1 MNDPTLTDEQRAV
14 LAAAAERIVPSDD
27 GPGAAETGAAA
38 YVEGLLETDR
48 FRGWAPLFAEG
59 LGRFQELAGE
69 LWSRPFPDCSP
80 EERDAVLRRF
90 EEQPNRLLRAFFRQ
104 LVVFTL
110 EAFVRNDLGVSY
122 LGAPEARAGHCLG
135 KPVR

>member
-1 MNDPTLTDEQRAV
+1 MSDHGLTDEQRAV

-27 GPGAAETGAAA
+27 GPGGAETGAAA
-38 YVEGLLETDR
+38 YVERLLGTDR

-59 LGRFQELAGE
+59 LGRLQELAGE
-69 LWSRPFPDCSP
+69 IWGRPFPACSP
-80 EERDAVLRRF
+80 EERDAVLGRF
-90 EEQPNRLLRAFFRQ
+90 QEQPDRLHRAFFRQ

-110 EAFVRNDLGVSY
+110 EGFLRNDLGSGY
-122 LGAPEARAGHCLG
+122 LGAPEVHVGHCLG

>member
-1 MNDPTLTDEQRAV
+1 MSDRALTDEQRAV

-38 YVEGLLETDR
+38 YVERLLETDR
-48 FRGWAPLFAEG
+48 FRGWAPLFGEG
-59 LGRFQELAGE
+59 LGRFEELAQELWG
-69 LWSRPFPDCSP
+69 RPFPACSP

-90 EEQPNRLLRAFFRQ
+90 EEQPDRLHRAFFRQ

-110 EAFVRNDLGVSY
+110 EGFVRDDLGASY
-122 LGAPEARAGHCLG
+122 LGAPEVRAGHCLG

>member
-1 MNDPTLTDEQRAV
+1 MSDPALTNEQRAV

-27 GPGAAETGAAA
+27 GPGAAETGTAA
-38 YVEGLLETDR
+38 YVERLLETDR

-59 LGRFQELAGE
+59 LGRFQELAAEFWG
-69 LWSRPFPDCSP
+69 RPFPTCSP

-90 EEQPNRLLRAFFRQ
+90 QEQPDRLHRTFFRQ
-104 LVVFTL
+104 LVVLTL
-110 EAFVRNDLGVSY
+110 EGFVRNDLGVSS
-122 LGAPEARAGHCLG
+122 LGAPEVRVGHCLG